1 MLNKIPFPTLSIGY
15 RLGAGFSLITAILA
29 IAVGTTFVIVSGLS
43 TTVERMTNL
52 RMPVSIL
59 STELEGRVLS
69 TLATLRGYLL
79 TGNAAMKANFN
90 AAWEDLDATSKAF
103 DQQAAR
109 FTNPANRERWA
120 EAKTTLQEFRDVH
133 EQIMRVAFT
142 DDAFPATKL
151 LSEDATPRLATM
163 LYEITNMINEEES
176 LGADYER
183 KRLLKTM
190 ADVRGNLTSAAAHLR
205 TFLLTGD
212 ATSKEEFQQ
221 TLELFSAALGML
233 SSQSAAL
240 SSTQESAFATFT
252 MAHAE
257 FPAITARIIAAR
269 EAPDWNRPAYLLATE
284 AASRADKILD
294 LMIGARG
301 ADGSR
306 SGGIKGDQQE
316 MLLADSTNIA
326 RETAF
331 LNSMQWLLLVV
342 GLVGAAAITL
352 FTTRKIA
359 PPIRAMTQTMKVL
372 ADGETSVEIPHL
384 GRKDEIGS
392 MASAVQVFKD
402 NLIRTRKLEEEAE
415 AQKAAAEIERRRA
428 VLELADNFEQAIGS
442 VVQTVSDA
450 ATELL
455 VAAQT
460 LSASS
465 EETSTQSTVVA
476 AASEQAATN
485 VRGVAAAAEE
495 LSGSVREIS
504 RQIDESTRIA
514 EQAAE
519 EARRT
524 DVQVTELS
532 DGANKIGMIV
542 ELISNIARQ
551 TNLLA
556 LNATVEAARAGE
568 AGKGFSVVAQE
579 VKALAEQTTR
589 ATAEIASQIGTLQAS
604 TEHAAKS
611 ISVISKTVGDMNGIA
626 SAIAAAVTE
635 QSAATDEITR
645 NVHEAANGTT
655 EVTANIAGVHQA
667 AESSSAAS
675 SQVLTAAGN
684 LSEQSEQLR
693 AEVNR
698 FLATVRAA

>member
-1 MLNKIPFPTLSIGY
+1 MLNKISFPTLSIGY
-15 RLGAGFSLITAILA
+15 RLGAGFALITAILA

-43 TTVERMTNL
+43 TTVERMTAL

-59 STELEGRVLS
+59 STELEGRVHS

-90 AAWEDLDATSKAF
+90 AAWEDLDATSAAF

-109 FTNPANRERWA
+109 FTNPANRDRWA
-120 EAKTTLQEFRDVH
+120 EAQTTLKEFRDVH

-151 LSEDATPRLATM
+151 LSDDAAPRLATM
-163 LYEITNMINEEES
+163 LYEITTMINEEES

-183 KRLLKTM
+183 KRLLKAM
-190 ADVRGNLTSAAAHLR
+190 ADVRGSLTSAAAHLR

-212 ATSKEEFQQ
+212 AASKEEFQQ
-221 TLELFSAALGML
+221 TFDLFSAALEML
-233 SSQSAAL
+233 SSQRAAL
-240 SSTQESAFATFT
+240 SSAQESAFATFT

-257 FPAITARIIAAR
+257 FPAITARIMAAR
-269 EAPDWNRPAYLLATE
+269 EAPDWNRPTYLLATE
-284 AASRADKILD
+284 AAPRADKILD

-306 SGGIKGDQQE
+306 SGGIKGDQQQ
-316 MLLADSTNIA
+316 MLLADSADVASEMT
-326 RETAF
+326 F
-331 LNSMQWLLLVV
+331 LNSMQWLLLIV

-372 ADGETSVEIPHL
+372 ANGETSVEIPHR

-415 AQKAAAEIERRRA
+415 AQKAAAEVERRRA

-442 VVQTVSDA
+442 VVRAVSDA

-455 VAAQT
+455 AAAQT

-579 VKALAEQTTR
+579 VKALAEQTTK
-589 ATAEIASQIGTLQAS
+589 ATSEIASQIGTLQAS

-611 ISVISKTVGDMNGIA
+611 ISVISKTVGEMNGIA